1 LQKLKKPGYPGFFS
15 FYGPNE
21 PAFAFAFAPRQ
32 VAVALI
38 DSPLS
43 VNAGMS
49 PGK

>member
-15 FYGPNE
+15 FYGPKE
-21 PAFAFAFAPRQ
+21 PAFAFAPRQ